1 MSKSYTMDELI
12 SGYFEKQFAEADEVL
27 ISSQTDY
34 ETNFQ
39 AVRT

>member
-12 SGYFEKQFAEADEVL
+12 SGSSAEIL